1 MTSGRS
7 GLLLAAMLVPL
18 ASAGAQPTHL
28 GPMVT
33 GPAAE
38 RQLSTFSRC
47 VAVRWPDRAAAILAL
62 DFRTEE
68 YRRRIRAFAQDV
80 WRCAPRGVLRFSQLP
95 FAGNMAEALLPRR
108 LAGRDLAAAVA
119 FDAARP
125 PVAARSESELMS
137 LCVVRTAPAKVAA
150 LLATRA
156 GSSEEVASFG
166 PLMGDVSGCVAAG
179 AQMRLDR
186 VGLRAML
193 ALAAYR
199 LVDYNS
205 APAPAPAA
213 PH

>member
-1 MTSGRS
+1 
-7 GLLLAAMLVPL
+7 MLVPL
-18 ASAGAQPTHL
+18 AAAGAQPTRP
-28 GPMVT
+28 GPVVT

-38 RQLSTFSRC
+38 RVLGTFARC
-47 VAVRWPDRAAAILAL
+47 VAERWPDRAAAILAL
-62 DFRTEE
+62 DYRTEE
-68 YRRRIRAFAQDV
+68 YRRRIRGFAQDV

-119 FDAARP
+119 FDSARP
-125 PVAARSESELMS
+125 PIAARSESEMMS

-150 LLATRA
+150 LLATRP
-156 GSSEEVASFG
+156 GSGEEVASFG
-166 PLMGDVSGCVAAG
+166 PLMGDVGGCVAAG

-205 APAPAPAA
+205 TPAPAA
-213 PH
+213 PQ

>member
-1 MTSGRS
+1 
-7 GLLLAAMLVPL
+7 MLVPL

-62 DFRTEE
+62 DYRTDE
-68 YRRRIRAFAQDV
+68 YRRRIRDFAHEV
-80 WRCAPRGVLRFSQLP
+80 WRCAPNGVLRFSQLP
-95 FAGNMAEALLPRR
+95 FAGNMAEALLPRH

-119 FDAARP
+119 VDSARP
-125 PVAARSESELMS
+125 PIAARSESEMMS
-137 LCVVRTAPAKVAA
+137 LCVVRTAPARVAA
-150 LLATRA
+150 LLASRA
-156 GSSEEVASFG
+156 GGSEEVAAFG
-166 PLMGDVSGCVAAG
+166 PLMPDVAGCVAAG

-199 LVDYNS
+199 LVDYNN
-205 APAPAPAA
+205 APAPVPAA
-213 PH
+213 PQ